1 LYKYDPKEQE
11 ASVSMLNQVFYV
23 VFDDMGTWPAMNRL
37 YCESAADVRNLA
49 GSDWPAIPES
59 DSGAAQEAVPRMSKT
74 LVAYVE
80 GLLATTPYRHAAD
93 ARAAGLAEA
102 QFKTYHGLFNTIDN
116 TKWKDYLMRK
126 LGEWLED
133 CPRVVEPEL
142 SREGAAEGGAADP
155 NDEPRIGNAVLD

>member
-1 LYKYDPKEQE
+1 M
-11 ASVSMLNQVFYV
+11 SMLNQVFYV

-116 TKWKDYLMRK
+116 ARWKDYLMRK

>member
-1 LYKYDPKEQE
+1 
-11 ASVSMLNQVFYV
+11 MLNQVFYV

-80 GLLATTPYRHAAD
+80 GLLSTTPYRHAAD
-93 ARAAGLAEA
+93 ARAAGLAAA

-116 TKWKDYLMRK
+116 TKWKDYLMCK
-126 LGEWLED
+126 LCQWLEVQWRIVLEWLS
-133 CPRVVEPEL
+133 L
-142 SREGAAEGGAADP
+142 
-155 NDEPRIGNAVLD
+155 N

>member
-1 LYKYDPKEQE
+1 
-11 ASVSMLNQVFYV
+11 MLNQVFYV
-23 VFDDMGTWPAMNRL
+23 VFDDMGSWPAMNRL

-116 TKWKDYLMRK
+116 AKWKDYFMRK
-126 LGEWLED
+126 LCQWLED
-133 CPRVVEPEL
+133 CPRVVAPEL
-142 SREGAAEGGAADP
+142 SREGGNAAEGGAADP